1 MISFL
6 QFFLI
11 TSHRFVLENG
21 KTDPSDEGQNLKGEF
36 TLDPLDYLLLSTD
49 EMTNIQSCSPGIV
62 PLDVGKPHGPLW
74 ILGDLFLKKYYSV
87 YDRDNN
93 VLGLALA
100 KHA

>member
-1 MISFL
+1 M
-6 QFFLI
+6 QN
-11 TSHRFVLENG
+11 RFILENG
-21 KTDPSDEGQNLKGEF
+21 TLDPNDNTQNLKGEF
-36 TLDPLDYLLLSTD
+36 TMEPQDYLLLSVD
-49 EMTNIQSCSPGIV
+49 EATNVESCSPGFM